1 MPSSRA
7 REAPS
12 HNIYIVSAKSFTL
25 RGSYSHHAR
34 VGHNVKS
41 RAAITDILYNRIM
54 DEVGGSASYG
64 IDLCTGGLAFVIGN
78 LIQKGAQADNG
89 TLVAF
94 GAEGLGN
101 SLNRLYVVNNTMAND
116 RVRGGGSPECGSPL
130 RSCACGERRPR

>member
-1 MPSSRA
+1 M
-7 REAPS
+7 
-12 HNIYIVSAKSFTL
+12 
-25 RGSYSHHAR
+25 
-34 VGHNVKS
+34 GHNVKS

-101 SLNRLYVVNNTMAND
+101 SLNQVYVVINTMAND